1 MPDFVKLSQG
11 PWEKSFSG
19 NFEQYPLEI
28 YTNNQSLLF
37 VVILE
42 QDANKQVMG
51 SIIEAYQ
58 VFSVTGDM
66 QSFVETLP
74 RELIFFGKH
83 DEKETTKFMAV
94 GSSPT
99 YAEWNEESFYVK
111 ADELIKKVQSSSRL
125 IEDVSKAYDIKL
137 KKLHESP
144 DSTRQAFFSQ
154 PLMVPLL
161 STQSHGLGRMVYG
174 TAESGGTG
182 SGETVLVSGQVV
194 LGVSKDTQ
202 QVVEENITDFFRCI
216 VSDGQQIDRR
226 LIMHV
231 LIEGTLLSNVAAV
244 VWDYQNQFSTLSIPS
259 QDKDA
264 LKKTGIM
271 AETIGF
277 PVKSFKAIEDIQV
290 NLSAIPPDGLMEL
303 FGAGSQVHVKK
314 LVEVAQKEK
323 IESIPQWME
332 KVKATPNDD
341 NFTGYSQGKAIR
353 TLQLIQ
359 LRYPK
364 LFDGPN
370 NVEEISKNWIRA
382 IGRVGLID
390 TRGLDTRQQILL
402 FAGMLSEIR
411 ENYQKKGTSKSL
423 RSVIFMPEFFKISDH
438 AGSKL
443 AKKITDD
450 LVQLKEY
457 GVGFVVSTGDLVDI
471 DEGLRNQMETTISVV
486 VQNDVGIAI
495 KKRKQYR
502 CLIRPTFSQFIE

>member
-11 PWEKSFSG
+11 PWEKIFAG

-28 YTNNQSLLF
+28 YSNNQSLLF

-42 QDANKQVMG
+42 QDANKQVVG

-58 VFSVTGDM
+58 VFSVQGDL

-94 GSSPT
+94 GSSAT
-99 YAEWNEESFYVK
+99 YAEWNEDSFYTK

-125 IEDVSKAYDIKL
+125 IEDVSKAYDIRL

-144 DSTRQAFFSQ
+144 DNTRQAFFSQ

-174 TAESGGTG
+174 TPDTNGTTQ
-182 SGETVLVSGQVV
+182 ETVLVSGQVV
-194 LGVSKDTQ
+194 LGISKESQ
-202 QVVEENITDFFRCI
+202 QIAEENITDFFRCMI
-216 VSDGQQIDRR
+216 SDGQQIDRR
-226 LIMHV
+226 MIMHV

-244 VWDYQNQFSTLSIPS
+244 VWDYQNQYSTLAIPS

-264 LKKTGIM
+264 LKKSGIQ
-271 AETIGF
+271 ADPIGF
-277 PVKSFKAIEDIQV
+277 PLKSFKAIEDIQV
-290 NLSAIPPDGLMEL
+290 NLSAVPTDALLEL
-303 FGAGSQVHVKK
+303 FGAGNQPHVKK
-314 LVEVAQKEK
+314 IIEIAQANK
-323 IESIPQWME
+323 IESIPQWIE

-341 NFTGYSQGKAIR
+341 NFTGYSQSKAIR
-353 TLQLIQ
+353 TLNLIQ

-402 FAGMLSEIR
+402 FAGLLSEIKN
-411 ENYQKKGTSKSL
+411 NYQKKGTSKSM
-423 RSVIFMPEFFKISDH
+423 RSMIFLPEFFKIADH
-438 AGSKL
+438 TQSKI
-443 AKKITDD
+443 AKKIMDD
-450 LVQLKEY
+450 LLQLKEY
-457 GVGFVVSTGDLVDI
+457 GVGFVISTADQVDL
-471 DEGLRNQMETTISVV
+471 DEGLRSQIESSISIV
-486 VQNDVGIAI
+486 VQNDVGIAL

-502 CLIRPTFSQFIE
+502 CLVRPTFSQFIE